1 MATTRPTSA
10 VQLRKQ
16 LARDLLRIVPRQVR
30 VAYGSPPRL
39 LRGMATDDPL
49 ALAARAA
56 ARASLIGR
64 GWLTEEEL
72 DTLPLD
78 QAERLA
84 MQRLRDSSPLV
95 EIAERAQRGER
106 RR

>member
-1 MATTRPTSA
+1 MANIRPGSA
-10 VQLRKQ
+10 VRLRKQ

-30 VAYGSPPRL
+30 VAYGAPPHL
-39 LRGMATDDPL
+39 LRGLATDDPL

-64 GWLTEEEL
+64 GWLTESEL
-72 DTLPLD
+72 DTLPLE

-84 MQRLRDSSPLV
+84 MQRLRESSPLV
-95 EIAERAQRGER
+95 EIAERAQRNER
-106 RR
+106 R

>member
-1 MATTRPTSA
+1 MAITSPATA
-10 VQLRKQ
+10 VRLRKQ

-30 VAYGSPPRL
+30 VAYGAPPHL
-39 LRGMATDDPL
+39 LRGLAADDPL

-56 ARASLIGR
+56 ARKSLVGR

-72 DTLPLD
+72 DTLPQE

-95 EIAERAQRGER
+95 EIAERAQRNER
-106 RR
+106 RG